1 MLDQRQQCV
10 ARGSVYKMREDL
22 EAPFPEIE
30 HANRDGRGVERLFER
45 TRDALG
51 RRFVCRDA
59 PIGFACRAREDSGL
73 PPAKSCMARKLRRPR
88 HPQANLDVVEAYCV
102 CAFALGAVKADC
114 LPKQTLVADSCL
126 HGAPAGTQTS
136 IRRCRRGRAS
146 PDRLCS
152 RSLCSGRHR
161 RRMHSRRGLI
171 GTELEQRRWT
181 NAWSSP
187 F

>member
-73 PPAKSCMARKLRRPR
+73 PPAKSCMARSLNDRAIR
-88 HPQANLDVVEAYCV
+88 
-102 CAFALGAVKADC
+102 
-114 LPKQTLVADSCL
+114 KQTLTWSRLIAS
-126 HGAPAGTQTS
+126 AP
-136 IRRCRRGRAS
+136 S
-146 PDRLCS
+146 P
-152 RSLCSGRHR
+152 
-161 RRMHSRRGLI
+161 
-171 GTELEQRRWT
+171 
-181 NAWSSP
+181 
-187 F
+187 